1 MLYHSWKYLSLIQDI
16 FGIKNNQFTYEDSAA
31 AKPQKE
37 TFELD
42 FTPGADEILER
53 NKFIGFHEAGPN
65 IDEGLSK
72 WTAEYEKIGGTSAT
86 SQQMSDL
93 SSNLTSALD
102 KLPQLTEQKK
112 KVDMHV
118 KIASKVLTEIKA
130 RQIDKLQD
138 IEEEAIT
145 TRKLQGENKQ
155 DLLDILA
162 APAQEEA
169 AASSGASPDKN
180 QQFLDK
186 MRMLVILI
194 LCLKD
199 LDELQKYIQ
208 IVDDTH
214 KHPSQ
219 AQALEKV
226 KIMFKKKVD
235 IKNRQAGDQTNGAES
250 QQTAT
255 TLGYAYSLGKGI
267 ASGLSSMLTD
277 SNNFSNILARD
288 IEQTLSHL
296 RIRYASQS
304 TSFIDSLTGEK
315 TQLISHKDL
324 KQVFAFAIGGGSF
337 YEYETIKVV
346 VEQAEEVQTK
356 AAAAQNKVS
365 VVYGCDHI
373 FQPAEFLE
381 EILKL

>member
-1 MLYHSWKYLSLIQDI
+1 
-16 FGIKNNQFTYEDSAA
+16 
-31 AKPQKE
+31 
-37 TFELD
+37 
-42 FTPGADEILER
+42 
-53 NKFIGFHEAGPN
+53 
-65 IDEGLSK
+65 
-72 WTAEYEKIGGTSAT
+72 
-86 SQQMSDL
+86 
-93 SSNLTSALD
+93 
-102 KLPQLTEQKK
+102 
-112 KVDMHV
+112 
-118 KIASKVLTEIKA
+118 
-130 RQIDKLQD
+130 
-138 IEEEAIT
+138 
-145 TRKLQGENKQ
+145 
-155 DLLDILA
+155 LLDILA

-169 AASSGASPDKN
+169 AASSGPSPDKN
-180 QQFLDK
+180 LQFLDK
-186 MRMLVILI
+186 MRILVILI

-315 TQLISHKDL
+315 TLLISHKDL

-337 YEYETIKVV
+337 FKPLIFDFGDDPDAYKVIEKNMLLGDHLKASVETTNLTKNRL
-346 VEQAEEVQTK
+346 QAKGE
-356 AAAAQNKVS
+356 
-365 VVYGCDHI
+365 G
-373 FQPAEFLE
+373 
-381 EILKL
+381 